1 MPSDLNKNVPKHVDE
16 AFRRSYARLEKRFES
31 ADDFD
36 WAKFKVAEVA

>member
-1 MPSDLNKNVPKHVDE
+1 MRVRGKPYYLTPRKLV
-16 AFRRSYARLEKRFES
+16 ES